1 MAAGDSEL
9 RAAGTREDA
18 RSFTVHPIPLPRRQP
33 ADPGMKQDPGWSSDG
48 KRVAFGVSQQG
59 KQDIYVKTVGA
70 TQEELLFISP
80 ETKLVE
86 DWSRKQ

>member
-1 MAAGDSEL
+1 ME
-9 RAAGTREDA
+9 
-18 RSFTVHPIPLPRRQP
+18 
-33 ADPGMKQDPGWSSDG
+33 QDPGWSSDG
-48 KRVAFGVSQQG
+48 KRVAFWVSQQG